1 MKKLFFVLLVLTTP
15 LAARDLTW
23 HEGSVVLTSR
33 EVLTGKITLEPGFDL
48 VLLRTADSCLV
59 LPAHKV
65 LSLYFY
71 DAGENINRKF
81 VSLKENEDTRAPQHF
96 YEVVLYGKV
105 NVVRRLPFTR
115 SRSREADAQ
124 DYVYFVQWENELTKL
139 DRFKKDV
146 YPSLLSSSGKML
158 TEFVSTNRL
167 DPADA
172 AQAIRI
178 LEYYNHTLV
187 AGALA
192 RH

>member
-1 MKKLFFVLLVLTTP
+1 VKKLFFLLLVLTTQ
-15 LAARDLTW
+15 LAARDLVW
-23 HEGSVVLTSR
+23 HDGSVVLASR
-33 EVLTGKITLEPGFDL
+33 KVLTGKITIESGFDL

-81 VSLKENEDTRAPQHF
+81 VSLKENEDARAPQHF

-115 SRSREADAQ
+115 SRSKGADAQ
-124 DYVYFVQWENELTKL
+124 DYVYFVQWENALTKL
-139 DRFKKDV
+139 DRFKKEI

-158 TEFVSTNRL
+158 MEFVSANKL
-167 DPADA
+167 DPTDA

-178 LEYYNHTLV
+178 IEYYNHTQV
-187 AGALA
+187 AGAVA

>member
-1 MKKLFFVLLVLTTP
+1 MKKLFFLLLVLTTP
-15 LAARDLTW
+15 LAARDLVW
-23 HEGSVVLTSR
+23 HDGSVVLASR
-33 EVLTGKITLEPGFDL
+33 KVLTGKITMEPGFDL

-71 DAGENINRKF
+71 DADENINRKF

-105 NVVRRLPFTR
+105 NVVRRLPFTSVGR
-115 SRSREADAQ
+115 AGSDAQ
-124 DYVYFVQWENELTKL
+124 DYLYFVQWENELVKL
-139 DRFKKDV
+139 SQFKKYI
-146 YPSLLSSSGKML
+146 YPSLLSAGETLS
-158 TEFVSTNRL
+158 EFVSANKL

-178 LEYYNHTLV
+178 IEYYNHTHV
-187 AGALA
+187 AGTLA